1 MTGAGKLLLPWFCLL
16 ALPHQ
21 EKRMSL
27 NSIKLFFFWSRK
39 IFWSSFKCTANLGEG
54 TDSSSYSNIYP
65 FTHWFKCVCLVPVV
79 RWVMVRVLGCSE
91 ETRFMLVSCKSLAEE
106 MEEQTG
112 RCHGTG

>member
-1 MTGAGKLLLPWFCLL
+1 MSFFSQSNFFFFG
-16 ALPHQ
+16 Q
-21 EKRMSL
+21 EK
-27 NSIKLFFFWSRK
+27 FFGAVLS
-39 IFWSSFKCTANLGEG
+39 AQQNLGEG